1 MYVAG
6 LIAYA
11 GSALIGG
18 LLAVALL
25 TKYDRRQPSFTFGLF
40 LLVIGFWAAA
50 YVGYLVA
57 SSEQWLLFFIQL
69 AYVSVVA
76 APIVWLVFAL
86 QYTDRE
92 AWLSRRRIALLS
104 VVPAGVLTLVWTA
117 PYHSLF
123 YADTVVTVVDG
134 VTLLDTPPAIG
145 HRINIIYAYGLLLVG
160 TALIVAEIFTTNRLY
175 RRQSLVLL
183 ACLSAPWIA
192 NGAFHLGFQP
202 IPTADLTPVVFVFT
216 GIPLAVIV
224 QRAELTG
231 FVPVAHERVFHTL
244 DDPVFVV
251 TDSNRILDANR
262 AARTLVD
269 ANATATPIEGSD
281 ITGLLP
287 EALLDDGDLHPDL
300 ETAMGCVIN
309 VDGRPRQYIAR
320 GRAIDPGRQDPRGC
334 IVSLT
339 DVTVQ
344 KRQQENL
351 EAKNEQ
357 LERLASVVSHDLATP
372 LATGESLVHL
382 VRADVDEGDPE
393 LEQSLDDL
401 EAVHARLREFAEAL
415 PELARESTDVE
426 SPIECDLE
434 SVSQAAWDVVDTGEL
449 NLVVE
454 STRTIRGDPRR
465 LQQAFEN
472 LFQNTVE
479 HGSTNSDSYTRRN
492 TVEHGSTSPASLAQQ
507 DSVEHGSTNPDPHA
521 RRNTVENGSTSP
533 ASRAQQDTV
542 EHGSPES
549 RPDDSGI
556 AVDADVV
563 GQNRDQNGPWA
574 GGITPSGG
582 QTGEARAANGTRV
595 TTIRVGTVGPA
606 VDDRGKETDSAD
618 RETVRKRGFYVE
630 DDGRGIPPERREHL
644 LEFGVSTGSGAGY
657 GLAIVRTIV
666 EAHGWSLE
674 IGESADGGARF
685 EILQVD

>member
-1 MYVAG
+1 MYIVG

-25 TKYDRRQPSFTFGLF
+25 TKYGRRQPSFTFGLF
-40 LLVIGFWAAA
+40 LFVIGFWAAT

-57 SSEQWLLFFIQL
+57 STEQWLLFFIQL
-69 AYVSVVA
+69 SYVSVVS

-86 QYTDRE
+86 QYTDHE

-123 YADTVVTVVDG
+123 YADTVVTIVDG
-134 VTLLDTPPAIG
+134 VALLDTPPAIG
-145 HRINIIYAYGLLLVG
+145 HQINIIYAYGLLLVG
-160 TALIVAEIFTTNRLY
+160 TALIVAEMFTTNQLY

-183 ACLSAPWIA
+183 ACLSAPWVA
-192 NGAFHLGFQP
+192 NGVFHLGIQP
-202 IPTADLTPVVFVFT
+202 IPTADLTPVAFVLA

-224 QRAELTG
+224 QRTDLTG
-231 FVPVAHERVFHTL
+231 FVPVAHERIFHTL

-251 TDSNRILDANR
+251 TDSNRILDVNR
-262 AARTLVD
+262 AARMLVNAD
-269 ANATATPIEGSD
+269 ATDTPIEGSD
-281 ITGLLP
+281 ITDVLPATLL
-287 EALLDDGDLHPDL
+287 EDGDLHPDL
-300 ETAMGCVIN
+300 EIAMGCVIN

-320 GRAIDPGRQDPRGC
+320 VRAIDPARQDPRGC

-339 DVTVQ
+339 DITDQ

-372 LATGESLVHL
+372 LATGEGLLHL

-401 EAVHARLREFAEAL
+401 EVVHARLREFAEAL
-415 PELARESTDVE
+415 PELARESTDVA
-426 SPIECDLE
+426 SPVECDLE
-434 SVSQAAWDVVDTGEL
+434 SVAHAAWDVVDTGEL
-449 NLVVE
+449 TLVIE

-472 LFQNTVE
+472 LFQN
-479 HGSTNSDSYTRRN
+479 
-492 TVEHGSTSPASLAQQ
+492 
-507 DSVEHGSTNPDPHA
+507 SVEHGSL
-521 RRNTVENGSTSP
+521 
-533 ASRAQQDTV
+533 
-542 EHGSPES
+542 ES
-549 RPDDSGI
+549 RPNDSES

-563 GQNRDQNGPWA
+563 ERNRDRNGSWA
-574 GGITPSGG
+574 GGTTPSGEQAG
-582 QTGEARAANGTRV
+582 GARAANDTRV
-595 TTIRVGTVGPA
+595 TTVRVGTVGSA
-606 VDDRGKETDSAD
+606 VDGRGGGSDSTG
-618 RETVRKRGFYVE
+618 RETARQRGFYVE

-666 EAHGWSLE
+666 EAHGWALE
-674 IGESADGGARF
+674 IGESADSGARF
-685 EILQVD
+685 EILEGD

>member
-192 NGAFHLGFQP
+192 NGAFHLGVQP
-202 IPTADLTPVVFVFT
+202 IPTADLTPVVFVLT

-262 AARTLVD
+262 AGRTLVD
-269 ANATATPIEGSD
+269 ADATGTPIEGSD
-281 ITGLLP
+281 ITDLLP
-287 EALLDDGDLHPDL
+287 ETLLEDGDLHPDL
-300 ETAMGCVIN
+300 ETAMGCVID
-309 VDGRPRQYIAR
+309 VDGSPRQYIAR
-320 GRAIDPGRQDPRGC
+320 VRTTDPALQDPRGC

-339 DVTVQ
+339 DITVQ

-382 VRADVDEGDPE
+382 IRADVDDDDPE

-426 SPIECDLE
+426 SPVECDLE
-434 SVSQAAWDVVDTGEL
+434 RVVQAAWNVVDTGEL
-449 NLVVE
+449 TLVIE
-454 STRTIRGDPRR
+454 STRTVTGDPRR

-479 HGSTNSDSYTRRN
+479 HGSM
-492 TVEHGSTSPASLAQQ
+492 G
-507 DSVEHGSTNPDPHA
+507 
-521 RRNTVENGSTSP
+521 P

-542 EHGSPES
+542 EHGSTS
-549 RPDDSGI
+549 LRSHVHTDDLER
-556 AVDADVV
+556 
-563 GQNRDQNGPWA
+563 NRDRDESQA
-574 GGITPSGG
+574 GRITPSGE
-582 QTGEARAANGTRV
+582 QTGGARVANETRA
-595 TTIRVGTVGPA
+595 TTVRVGTIGSTVGDEGE
-606 VDDRGKETDSAD
+606 VIGTDGGG
-618 RETVRKRGFYVE
+618 TVRRCGFYVE

-685 EILQVD
+685 EILEVD

>member
-1 MYVAG
+1 MYIVG

-69 AYVSVVA
+69 SYLSVVS

-86 QYTDRE
+86 QYTDHE

-123 YADTVVTVVDG
+123 YADTVVTIVDG
-134 VTLLDTPPAIG
+134 VALLDTPPAIG

-183 ACLSAPWIA
+183 ACLSAPWVA
-192 NGAFHLGFQP
+192 NGVFHLGVQP
-202 IPTADLTPVVFVFT
+202 IPTADLTPVIFVLA

-224 QRAELTG
+224 QRTELTG

-251 TDSNRILDANR
+251 TNSNRILDVNR
-262 AARTLVD
+262 AARILV
-269 ANATATPIEGSD
+269 NADSTITSIEGSD
-281 ITGLLP
+281 ITDVLP
-287 EALLDDGDLHPDL
+287 ETLLDDGGLHPNL
-300 ETAMGCVIN
+300 ETAMECMID

-320 GRAIDPGRQDPRGC
+320 VRSIDPDRQDPRGC

-339 DVTVQ
+339 DITVQ

-382 VRADVDEGDPE
+382 IRADTDDDDPE

-426 SPIECDLE
+426 SPVECDLE
-434 SVSQAAWDVVDTGEL
+434 SVAHAAWDVVDTGEL
-449 NLVVE
+449 TLVIE
-454 STRTIRGDPRR
+454 STRTTRGDPRR

-472 LFQNTVE
+472 LFQNSVE
-479 HGSTNSDSYTRRN
+479 HGSTNPDSHTRRN
-492 TVEHGSTSPASLAQQ
+492 TVEHGSTSP
-507 DSVEHGSTNPDPHA
+507 V
-521 RRNTVENGSTSP
+521 
-533 ASRAQQDTV
+533 SRAQQDTV

-549 RPDDSGI
+549 RPDDSEI

-563 GQNRDQNGPWA
+563 ERNQDRGESWA
-574 GGITPSGG
+574 DRITLPDEQTSG
-582 QTGEARAANGTRV
+582 TRAATDTRV
-595 TTIRVGTVGPA
+595 TTIRVGTVGSA
-606 VDDRGKETDSAD
+606 IDGRGDGTDSTG
-618 RETVRKRGFYVE
+618 RETAQQRGFYVE

-674 IGESADGGARF
+674 IGEAADGGARF
-685 EILQVD
+685 EILEVD